1 MFIYR
6 YIYTINRYNVYI
18 YTLDIHF
25 LMTMVITSNIV
36 HSRSYESVGWVWFL
50 LTVVMC
56 LLNRLSDQK
65 LPRCH
70 ANDPQADQST
80 LASCIGNANS
90 FSSSCSPIYHWL
102 KLEHKILSLEYLRYI
117 PQSTWMFPDQPMA
130 WISGLKHLPVMCLCS
145 VCPVAL
151 QNPRQTRTTETRW
164 PVLLLANCSIAASG
178 LVVEVLHT
186 HGARY
191 LSLDQIKLISRSHW
205 SLGTVC

>member
-1 MFIYR
+1 MTQAHLCL
-6 YIYTINRYNVYI
+6 YIDTYIQLTGTMCVYI
-18 YTLDIHF
+18 YIYIGYSFFDDNGN
-25 LMTMVITSNIV
+25 TSNIV

-117 PQSTWMFPDQPMA
+117 PQST
-130 WISGLKHLPVMCLCS
+130 
-145 VCPVAL
+145 
-151 QNPRQTRTTETRW
+151 
-164 PVLLLANCSIAASG
+164 
-178 LVVEVLHT
+178 
-186 HGARY
+186 
-191 LSLDQIKLISRSHW
+191 
-205 SLGTVC
+205 